1 MKLLALLGAMACACT
16 PAALAAQS
24 TGSSVQFPT
33 AWAPGMSPCVQ
44 QANGTCLPVSASN
57 PLPVTGG
64 TGGGGGGSTPTGP
77 AGTPNAN
84 VVTVQGISGG
94 TVLPVAGPLTD
105 AQLRAS
111 GVPVTGAFYQATQP
125 VSATALPLPDGAA
138 TAAGLATINATLGAP
153 YQQGGALPLPAGA
166 ATLAGQ
172 NATVA
177 ALPARDTNGDLR
189 VPTVT
194 MTPFFV
200 SLAANTS
207 TTVLAASASRVG
219 YDVQCTGS
227 AAIGISRTGATLTS
241 ATPSAGGADL
251 VIPAGTTPYFQ
262 PAYVS
267 GAGVTAYT
275 GTAQSCWGNSYARQ

>member
-1 MKLLALLGAMACACT
+1 MTLRLMLALALT
-16 PAALAAQS
+16 ALASPCLAQS
-24 TGSSVQFPT
+24 TGSSVQFP
-33 AWAPGMSPCVQ
+33 AGYAPGYSICVKQ
-44 QANGTCLPVSASN
+44 TNGTCVPVSNDN

-64 TGGGGGGSTPTGP
+64 TGGPGGSTPTGS
-77 AGTPNAN
+77 AGSPNAN

-125 VSATALPLPDGAA
+125 ISAAS
-138 TAAGLATINATLGAP
+138 
-153 YQQGGALPLPAGA
+153 LPLPAGA
-166 ATLAGQ
+166 STLAGQ
-172 NATVA
+172 NAMTA
-177 ALPARDTNGDLR
+177 ALPAKDANGDLR

-194 MTPFFV
+194 VTPFFV
-200 SLAANTS
+200 SIAANTS
-207 TTVLAASASRVG
+207 TTVLAASATRIG
-219 YDVQCTGS
+219 YDVQCTGA

-241 ATPSAGGADL
+241 ATPAAGGADL